1 MSLALSPN
9 PRTSGLMSF
18 GKMLAE
24 GCLFSAA
31 ALNPVRGRAWWQN
44 WWEPCAQCECHQHR
58 LRIGRQGDGGKWL
71 CATGKHDLVAS
82 VGSNN
87 EFSYEYDMHKRFN
100 STVEVYDHT
109 SRPPSGS
116 VPWLTFHKQ
125 ALTRHR
131 LREIAA
137 KRPSVLKIDCEGCE
151 YDVFDA
157 ENLMALRAAHTQIQI
172 EVHFQPNK
180 TARLWHLFEEAGYY
194 AAHKEPNIQ
203 YSRCVELLLVP
214 WPPEAVP
221 WPPEELRV
229 DQNKQIVHHEMNGGR
244 KVEKRHPGIVYNTCS
259 NEHI

>member
-1 MSLALSPN
+1 MLV
-9 PRTSGLMSF
+9 F
-18 GKMLAE
+18 G
-24 GCLFSAA
+24 A
-31 ALNPVRGRAWWQN
+31 ALNPVQGRAWWQN
-44 WWEPCAQCECHQHR
+44 WWEPCAECECHQHR

-125 ALTRHR
+125 AMTRHR

-137 KRPSVLKIDCEGCE
+137 KRPSVLKMDCEGCE
-151 YDVFDA
+151 CNVFDA
-157 ENLMALRAAHTQIQI
+157 ESLMALRAAHTQIQI

-180 TARLWHLFEEAGYY
+180 TAQLWHHFEEAGYY
-194 AAHKEPNIQ
+194 AARKEPNIQ
-203 YSRCVELLLVP
+203 YSDGRCVELLLVP
-214 WPPEAVP
+214 WPI
-221 WPPEELRV
+221 EELCV
-229 DQNKQIVHHEMNGGR
+229 DQNKQILSHQNERG
-244 KVEKRHPGIVYNTCS
+244 KKSEKTTPREKGKTHTKRPSWLPASLDHWFG
-259 NEHI
+259 